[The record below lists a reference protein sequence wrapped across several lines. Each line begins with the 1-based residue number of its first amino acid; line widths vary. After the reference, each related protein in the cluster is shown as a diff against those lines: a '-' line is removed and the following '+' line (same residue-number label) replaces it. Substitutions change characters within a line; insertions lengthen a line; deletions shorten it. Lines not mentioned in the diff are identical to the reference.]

1 MDEENTPIKILQIN
15 EENTSTKKKKKIPKS
30 AKGQKDTSKTSYQQ
44 EEECEG
50 KMRRYII
57 DVNCSKTPKHI
68 EHKNIVRPKA
78 PKHTG
83 HKNIVRPKALR

>member
-1 MDEENTPIKILQIN
+1 MDEED
-15 EENTSTKKKKKIPKS
+15 TSKTSYQQEGQKDTS

-68 EHKNIVRPKA
+68 EHKNIVHPKA
-78 PKHTG
+78 P
-83 HKNIVRPKALR
+83 R